1 MRTFFFALRA
11 VPRTRIITYRFLASS
26 GYDKKY
32 NTSVL
37 NDARLEALGGAT
49 RDGLLNK
56 LEGEFQGERVSATRR
71 AEDRLREEL
80 RALDGL
86 RGDVVAFNDKRKN
99 IITLR
104 TELVIQRE
112 ASGRITGA
120 ASGVER
126 EFIVPAPM

>member
-32 NTSVL
+32 NISVL